1 MNELP
6 LFLDIGSLVRSNAGT
21 NHHGKL
27 GIVTHTRYRWPD
39 PREEE
44 LEVTVLYPESG
55 EELLWSEYCL
65 EVVG

>member
-21 NHHGKL
+21 KHHGKM
-27 GIVTHTRYRWPD
+27 GIVTHTKYRWSD

-44 LEVTVLYPESG
+44 QVVTVLYPETG
-55 EELLWSEYCL
+55 DEVEWSEFDL